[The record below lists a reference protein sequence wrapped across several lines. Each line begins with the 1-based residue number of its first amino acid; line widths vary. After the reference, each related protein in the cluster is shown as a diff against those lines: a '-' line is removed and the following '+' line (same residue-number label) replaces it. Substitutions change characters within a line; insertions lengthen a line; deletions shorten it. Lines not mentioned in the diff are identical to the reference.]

1 MTQEFDVIDF
11 ENKNKTMMGE
21 LNRKLN
27 DLRKK
32 QENAGVKGTLPMKE
46 MKNIFFSTVKEF

>member
-1 MTQEFDVIDF
+1 
-11 ENKNKTMMGE
+11 MMGE